1 MIHVTVSNY
10 YRRNLPHWH
19 PSGVSIFLTWRLDG
33 SLPLGVIEK
42 LRVMRRELRD
52 RTREVLQVD
61 RLVEYK
67 KLFARVDAILDRAST
82 GPLWLSDKRIANVVQ
97 DALVNRYA
105 RLYYLWA
112 YVVMANHIH
121 VLLKPKNH
129 DTSISTIT
137 KNVKGYSSREANR
150 LLERTGQRFWQ
161 DESFDHWSRN
171 PSEFARIVK
180 YIENN
185 PVKAGLV
192 NEPEQWEWSSAAERK
207 RRGLTTFQSLT

>member
-1 MIHVTVSNY
+1 MTAKNY

-33 SLPLGVIEK
+33 SLPLDVIEK
-42 LRVMRRELRD
+42 LTVMRQKLRD
-52 RTREVLQVD
+52 RTRRLLQEE
-61 RLVEYK
+61 RLAEYK
-67 KLFARVDAILDRAST
+67 KLFARVDKILDGATS
-82 GPLWLSDKRIANVVQ
+82 GPLWLGDKRIADLVQ
-97 DALVNRYA
+97 DALLNRYA
-105 RLYYLWA
+105 GLYFLWA

-121 VLLKPKNH
+121 VFLRPKSH
-129 DTSISTIT
+129 ETSISTIT
-137 KNVKGYSSREANR
+137 KNIKGYCSREANR
-150 LLERTGQRFWQ
+150 LLKRTGQRFWQ

-171 PSEFARIVK
+171 PTEFARIVK

-192 NEPEQWEWSSAAERK
+192 KEPEQWEWSSAAERK

>member
-1 MIHVTVSNY
+1 MTVSNY

-33 SLPLGVIEK
+33 SLPLDVIEK
-42 LRVMRRELRD
+42 LTVMRRRLRD
-52 RTREVLQVD
+52 RTRKVLQED

-67 KLFARVDAILDRAST
+67 KLFARVDTILDRASS
-82 GPLWLSDKRIANVVQ
+82 GPLWLGDKRIAELVQ

-105 RLYYLWA
+105 GLYFLWA

-121 VLLKPKNH
+121 VLLRPKNH
-129 DTSISTIT
+129 EISISTIT
-137 KNVKGYSSREANR
+137 KNLKGYSSREANR
-150 LLERTGQRFWQ
+150 LLKHTGQRFWQ

-192 NEPEQWEWSSAAERK
+192 REPEQWEWSSAAERK
-207 RRGLTTFQSLT
+207 RRSLTTFQSLT

>member
-1 MIHVTVSNY
+1 MTVSNY

-19 PSGVSIFLTWRLDG
+19 PAGVSIFLTWRLDG
-33 SLPLGVIEK
+33 SLPLEVIEE
-42 LRVMRRELRD
+42 LSVMRRKLRD
-52 RTREVLQVD
+52 RTQKKLQAD

-67 KLFARVDAILDRAST
+67 TLFARVDKILDRASS
-82 GPLWLSDKRIANVVQ
+82 GPLWLSDGRIANVVQ

-112 YVVMANHIH
+112 YVVMANHLH
-121 VLLKPKNH
+121 VLLRPKSH
-129 DTSISTIT
+129 ETSLSTIT
-137 KNVKGYSSREANR
+137 KNLKGYSSREANR
-150 LLERTGQRFWQ
+150 LLKRTGQRFWQ

-171 PSEFARIVK
+171 TSEFARIVK

-192 NEPEQWEWSSAAERK
+192 REPEQWEWSSAAERK
-207 RRGLTTFQSLT
+207 RRGLTTFQALT

>member
-1 MIHVTVSNY
+1 MTVSNY

-33 SLPLGVIEK
+33 SLPLEVIEK
-42 LRVMRRELRD
+42 LTVMRRRLRD
-52 RTREVLQVD
+52 RTRKVLQED

-67 KLFARVDAILDRAST
+67 KLFARVDTILDRASS
-82 GPLWLSDKRIANVVQ
+82 GPLWLGDKRIADLVQ

-105 RLYYLWA
+105 GLYFLWA

-121 VLLKPKNH
+121 VLLRPKSH
-129 DTSISTIT
+129 ETSIATIT
-137 KNVKGYSSREANR
+137 KNLKGYSSREANR
-150 LLERTGQRFWQ
+150 LLKRTGQRFWQ

-192 NEPEQWEWSSAAERK
+192 REPEQWEWSSAAERK

>member
-1 MIHVTVSNY
+1 MTVSNY

-33 SLPLGVIEK
+33 SLPLDVIEK
-42 LRVMRRELRD
+42 LTVMRRRLRD
-52 RTREVLQVD
+52 RTRKVLQED

-67 KLFARVDAILDRAST
+67 KLFARVDTILDRASS
-82 GPLWLSDKRIANVVQ
+82 GPLWLGDKRIAELVQ

-105 RLYYLWA
+105 GLYFLWA
-112 YVVMANHIH
+112 YVVMTNHIH
-121 VLLKPKNH
+121 VLLRPKNH
-129 DTSISTIT
+129 EISISTIT
-137 KNVKGYSSREANR
+137 KNLKGYSSREANR
-150 LLERTGQRFWQ
+150 LLKRTGQRFWQ

-192 NEPEQWEWSSAAERK
+192 REPEQWEWSSAAERK
-207 RRGLTTFQSLT
+207 RRGLTTF